1 MQYSGGN
8 YAYSSVPNGA
18 NAMGAAGGRMG
29 LNGGVGGSAMLSN
42 GGGGVGGSTFHPSG
56 MYAAHANTQVR
67 PTGAATLHGGVV
79 VQPNPGCGLGTPAN
93 DTACCVGGPE
103 NTCGGVGS
111 VCFEGSGNM
120 VATTDYCYVGDG
132 RGEYSAV
139 PNYSYVGEGAGSYAK
154 DVIVT
159 PYGCRLKPCCI
170 VILLLWLLLP
180 LLWWL
185 LGPAGPIIIPP
196 KGPIG
201 VCKLWGDPHI
211 LTFDHMRADY
221 YSPGEFWIVK
231 SDNVWIQGRYLPT
244 KVTSGLGVT
253 KSIAIGGPFL
263 KGHKLIVAV
272 RSATWDG
279 QQVLTGFPSDFSVPG
294 IVGMHYNNVGTLL
307 QKGRQGKALHVVHI
321 RLEDGSS
328 EGIQIQVNRWMEPT
342 EGDYMNVMIRMHG
355 QPGQDGHCGNFN
367 GVREDDDRLQVRAR
381 VGKTG
386 VDPNLLLYH
395 TKTPVVVANRP
406 NINDCPAEKLDQAK
420 ASCKAKEQKLIPSMG
435 CLIDVCFAGVG
446 FANQA

>member
-1 MQYSGGN
+1 
-8 YAYSSVPNGA
+8 
-18 NAMGAAGGRMG
+18 
-29 LNGGVGGSAMLSN
+29 
-42 GGGGVGGSTFHPSG
+42 
-56 MYAAHANTQVR
+56 
-67 PTGAATLHGGVV
+67 
-79 VQPNPGCGLGTPAN
+79 
-93 DTACCVGGPE
+93 
-103 NTCGGVGS
+103 
-111 VCFEGSGNM
+111 
-120 VATTDYCYVGDG
+120 
-132 RGEYSAV
+132 
-139 PNYSYVGEGAGSYAK
+139 
-154 DVIVT
+154 VT

-185 LGPAGPIIIPP
+185 LRPEPPIVIP
-196 KGPIG
+196 GGRIG
-201 VCKLWGDPHI
+201 ECKLWGDPHI

-272 RSATWDG
+272 RSTIWDG
-279 QQVLTGFPSDFSVPG
+279 QQVLTGFPSDFSVPRL
-294 IVGMHYNNVGTLL
+294 VDMHYNNVGTLL
-307 QKGRQGKALHVVHI
+307 QNGRQGKALHIVHI
-321 RLEDGSS
+321 RLEDRTS
-328 EGIQIQVNRWMEPT
+328 EGIQIQVNRWMEPM
-342 EGDYMNVMIRMHG
+342 EGDYMNVMIKMRR
-355 QPGQDGHCGNFN
+355 QTNQDGHCGNFN
-367 GVREDDDRLQVRAR
+367 GNREDDDRLQVRNR

-386 VDPNLLLYH
+386 VAPNQLLYH
-395 TKTPVVVANRP
+395 TKTPVMIANRP

-420 ASCKAKEQKLIPSMG
+420 ATCKAKEQKLIPSMA